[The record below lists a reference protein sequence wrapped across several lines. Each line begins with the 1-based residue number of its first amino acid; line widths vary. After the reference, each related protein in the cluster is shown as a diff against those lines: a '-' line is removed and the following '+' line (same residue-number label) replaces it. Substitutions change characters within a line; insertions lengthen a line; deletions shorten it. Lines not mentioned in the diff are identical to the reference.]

1 MKSGTVLA
9 EDGTEEAFALDAMG
23 EEMAAV
29 EVVAYEIADDIPLW
43 LCTAGKDVGSQ
54 LVTNPTD
61 VLFIFMSVV
70 GAGAVDHQS
79 AWSEAVPDVG
89 YDVALTLGTHL
100 DILQRP
106 VADGSFVL
114 AKHPFA

>member
-1 MKSGTVLA
+1 MRTVLA

-23 EEMAAV
+23 EEMTAV
-29 EVVAYEIADDIPLW
+29 EVVTYKIADDIPLR
-43 LCTAGKDVGSQ
+43 LCTAGKDVGPQ
-54 LVTNPTD
+54 LVTNPAD
-61 VLFIFMSVV
+61 VLFVFVGVV

-89 YDVALTLGTHL
+89 YDVALTFGTHL

-106 VADGSFVL
+106 VTDGSFIL